1 MSAMSA
7 AKVESPQGGSPSSI
21 ITLLLRYGALML
33 VDALALF
40 LFYGLAGDGV
50 WEVAI
55 AIALITVLVNV
66 INLAPNLVPLRW
78 ISPSLALLLLMVV
91 YPIIY
96 TVYVSFTN
104 YGDAH
109 PFTKDRTIALI
120 LNEQIIGRSYE
131 WAAYIKDDQYAI
143 MLIDEDGPLQFV
155 AGNEAAR
162 EVERVN
168 GGLPPEVD
176 GYTLD
181 DSRRTRTQ
189 IIASLSGGATFGPP
203 DDPISVNRND
213 AVIVNEKASR
223 YAWDAE
229 ANTLTNT
236 ETGEVFRADDQRGW
250 FIRADRYDDY
260 LALMEEDPNARLD
273 DYLMKTQQFGAGV
286 GYRVVVGLENFGRF
300 FSSPA
305 LRGPL
310 VSIFLWTV
318 TFSFMSVLMTFTM
331 GLLIALLLQA
341 ETPGKRIFR
350 TMLIVPYA
358 LPALIAVV
366 TWRGMLNDNF
376 GVITLNIVRPLESLL
391 GIDVP
396 SFFSDPTMAR
406 VGLLLVNLWLGYP
419 YFMLVCSGAL
429 AGIPSDMYEAAS
441 VDGASWWQQ
450 FRSLTLPLLLVSVGP
465 LLIASFTFNFNN
477 YVMIEAYNEGGPPI
491 AGAGFGAGHT
501 DLLINY
507 AFQIAFGTG
516 RGADYGLAS
525 TVSIVIFMIVAAI
538 TVFQKRFTRN
548 WEETG
553 RNV

>member
-1 MSAMSA
+1 M
-7 AKVESPQGGSPSSI
+7 AKRAESPQGDSPSSI

-33 VDALALF
+33 IDALALF
-40 LFYGLAGDGV
+40 LFYRLATDGV
-50 WEVAI
+50 WELAVAI
-55 AIALITVLVNV
+55 VLITLLVNV

-109 PFTKDRTIALI
+109 PYTKAQTIALI
-120 LNEQIIGRSYE
+120 LNEQIVGRSYS
-131 WAAYIKDDQYAI
+131 WAAYVRGEELGV
-143 MLIDEDGPLQFV
+143 MLIDEDGSLEFV
-155 AGNEAAR
+155 AGNAAPR
-162 EVERVN
+162 RVERVD
-168 GGLPPEVD
+168 GELPQEVD
-176 GYTLD
+176 GYILD
-181 DSRRTRTQ
+181 DSRGRRLRVVAQ
-189 IIASLSGGATFGPP
+189 GTFGPA
-203 DDPISVNRND
+203 DDPITVNRNL
-213 AVIVNEKASR
+213 AIVVNEKTPR
-223 YAWDAE
+223 YIWDEA
-229 ANTLTNT
+229 ANTLTNV

-250 FIRADRYDDY
+250 FIRADRYEEY
-260 LALMEEDPNARLD
+260 LAAVEADPNARLGD
-273 DYLMKTQQFGAGV
+273 FVMKTSQFPLQV
-286 GYRVVVGLENFGRF
+286 GYRVVVGLQNFERF
-300 FSSPA
+300 FNSPA

-318 TFSFMSVLMTFTM
+318 TFAFMSVLLTFTV

-341 ETPGKRIFR
+341 KTPGRRIFR
-350 TMLIVPYA
+350 TLLIVPYA

-376 GVITLNIVRPLESLL
+376 GVFTLWIIRPIEGLL
-391 GIDVP
+391 GVDIP
-396 SFFSDPTMAR
+396 SFFADPTMAR

-441 VDGASWWQQ
+441 VDGANWWQQ

-477 YVMIEAYNEGGPPI
+477 FVMVEAYNEGGPPI
-491 AGAGFGAGHT
+491 AGAAFGAGHT

-525 TVSIVIFMIVAAI
+525 TVSIVIFMIVATI